1 MVPPV
6 IIQLTRDSDTSIDDE
21 SCETI
26 ARALGKQLARDVAPI
41 HGIVPAVEYVPPG
54 KVLED
59 AACIARIQ
67 RVSDTP
73 GAAAYHDL
81 NSKGQAFVRAFE
93 DSTNGWLAGPESL
106 AAALSH
112 EFCEVVGDA
121 TANLWADGPR
131 GISHALE
138 LCDATQG
145 DTYEIDGVTVA
156 NFLYPAYFG
165 LHAPKHTRL
174 DHLGLIR
181 KPFETRK
188 GGYQIVRAAPGKV
201 QEVFGGHNA
210 MVNMHCMKGY
220 GDREVWALFG
230 ADYDLER
237 RREVL
242 TKLHRTKKRRLGK
255 EDYSV
260 LDAGESD

>member
-21 SCETI
+21 SCVTI

-41 HGIVPAVEYVPPG
+41 HGLVPAVEYVPPG
-54 KVLED
+54 GILED

-81 NSKGQAFVRAFE
+81 DSKGRAFVRAFE

-145 DTYEIDGVTVA
+145 DTYEIDDVTVA
-156 NFLYPAYFG
+156 NFLYPAYFAAARPSTLRTG
-165 LHAPKHTRL
+165 AAAPER
-174 DHLGLIR
+174 R
-181 KPFETRK
+181 S
-188 GGYQIVRAAPGKV
+188 RAA
-201 QEVFGGHNA
+201 
-210 MVNMHCMKGY
+210 
-220 GDREVWALFG
+220 
-230 ADYDLER
+230 R
-237 RREVL
+237 RRG
-242 TKLHRTKKRRLGK
+242 TGP
-255 EDYSV
+255 
-260 LDAGESD
+260 